1 MTKSRRIISESTK
14 DFPQLVYDYIKGKV
28 SAEDVL
34 AQSVVDKIIENPN
47 RVKSIFEIKMDGNE
61 LIDNFDLQEYD
72 DWYLYEFLIGGI
84 MDYESDN
91 TAFENFEDGDY
102 FLGNFFHSNST
113 EYQQSLQLYRKF
125 DEDFSVGSNPKIIN
139 NSLLKGYR
147 SEIDEIF
154 DVNYEYENEE
164 FTEKMRGLISQQLK
178 EVLSP
183 YRADIQLVKGYSN
196 LFNVSIPA
204 GNLYY
209 LMKMYPNKEGGFSD
223 LDSIHS
229 AIRGMVRGN
238 NFGGWNEDKWNL
250 KINEYLTNPMYV
262 SETNRIMEDL
272 VEKIQ
277 GEITPKETKL
287 LTKIFKEFGVK
298 KDIDVPQ
305 KKLKFMISNYDP
317 PSNKLNLFV
326 QNYSDG
332 GYENIP
338 LGRWSSN
345 TKEMKISPENFY
357 NWYYNYELTLESRNI
372 LLSLGKILSHD
383 SQ

>member
-72 DWYLYEFLIGGI
+72 NWYLYEFLDERI
-84 MDYESDN
+84 MEYE
-91 TAFENFEDGDY
+91 TEDISFDRFREGDY
-102 FLGNFFHSNST
+102 FLGNFFHKYSA
-113 EYQQSLQLYRKF
+113 EYQMSLQLYRKF
-125 DEDFSVGSNPKIIN
+125 DEDFNAGSYPQIIN
-139 NSLLKGYR
+139 NSLLKGYQ
-147 SEIDEIF
+147 SEIDKIF

-164 FTEKMRGLISQQLK
+164 FTEKMRGLISEQLK
-178 EVLSP
+178 KVLSP
-183 YRADIQLVKGYSN
+183 YRVDIQLVKGYSD

-209 LMKMYPNKEGGFSD
+209 LMKMYHNKEGGFID

-229 AIRGMVRGN
+229 AMRGMVRGN
-238 NFGGWNEDKWNL
+238 NFGGWSEDKWNL
-250 KINEYLTNPMYV
+250 EINEYLTNPLYV
-262 SETNRIMEDL
+262 SETNRVMKDL
-272 VEKIQ
+272 VEKIE
-277 GEITPKETKL
+277 GEITPKKSKL
-287 LTKIFKEFGVK
+287 LSKIFNEFGNK
-298 KDIDVPQ
+298 KNIDVPQ
-305 KKLKFMISNYDP
+305 KKLRFMISNYDT

-326 QNYSDG
+326 QNYYGD
-332 GYENIP
+332 YENIP
-338 LGRWSSN
+338 LGRWSAN
-345 TKEMKISPENFY
+345 TKEIKISPENFY

>member
-1 MTKSRRIISESTK
+1 MTKSQRIISESTK

-72 DWYLYEFLIGGI
+72 NWYLYEFLDERI
-84 MDYESDN
+84 MEYE
-91 TAFENFEDGDY
+91 TEDFSFDRFGEGDY
-102 FLGNFFHSNST
+102 FLGNFFHKYSA
-113 EYQQSLQLYRKF
+113 EYQMSLQLYRKF
-125 DEDFSVGSNPKIIN
+125 DEDFNSGSNPQIIN
-139 NSLLKGYR
+139 NSLLKGYQ
-147 SEIDEIF
+147 SEIDKIF

-164 FTEKMRGLISQQLK
+164 FTEKMRGLISEQLK
-178 EVLSP
+178 KVLSP
-183 YRADIQLVKGYSN
+183 YRVDIQLVKGYSD

-209 LMKMYPNKEGGFSD
+209 LMKMYHNKEGGFID

-229 AIRGMVRGN
+229 AMRGMVRGN
-238 NFGGWNEDKWNL
+238 NFGGWSEDKWNL
-250 KINEYLTNPMYV
+250 EINEYLTNPLYV
-262 SETNRIMEDL
+262 SETNLIMKDL
-272 VEKIQ
+272 VEKIE
-277 GEITPKETKL
+277 GEITPKESKL
-287 LTKIFKEFGVK
+287 LSKIFNEFGNKRNIV
-298 KDIDVPQ
+298 VPQ
-305 KKLKFMISNYDP
+305 KKLRFMISNYDP
-317 PSNKLNLFV
+317 SSNKLNLFV
-326 QNYSDG
+326 QNLYVGD
-332 GYENIP
+332 YENIP
-338 LGRWSSN
+338 LGRWSAN
-345 TKEMKISPENFY
+345 TKEIKISPENFY

>member
-72 DWYLYEFLIGGI
+72 NWYLYEFLDERI
-84 MDYESDN
+84 MEYE
-91 TAFENFEDGDY
+91 TEDISFDRFGEGDY
-102 FLGNFFHSNST
+102 FLGNFFHKNSA
-113 EYQQSLQLYRKF
+113 EYQMSLQLYRKF
-125 DEDFSVGSNPKIIN
+125 DEDFNAGSNPQTIN
-139 NSLLKGYR
+139 NSLLKGYQ
-147 SEIDEIF
+147 SEIDKIF

-164 FTEKMRGLISQQLK
+164 FTKKMRGLISEQLK
-178 EVLSP
+178 KVLSP
-183 YRADIQLVKGYSN
+183 YRVDIQLVKGYSD

-209 LMKMYPNKEGGFSD
+209 LMKMYPNKEGGFID

-229 AIRGMVRGN
+229 AMRGMVRGN
-238 NFGGWNEDKWNL
+238 NFGGWSEDKWNL
-250 KINEYLTNPMYV
+250 EINEYLTNPLYV
-262 SETNRIMEDL
+262 SETNRVMKDL
-272 VEKIQ
+272 VEKIE
-277 GEITPKETKL
+277 GEITPKKSKL
-287 LTKIFKEFGVK
+287 LSKIFNEFGNK
-298 KDIDVPQ
+298 KKIDVPQ
-305 KKLKFMISNYDP
+305 KKLRFMISNYDP

-326 QNYSDG
+326 QNLYVGD
-332 GYENIP
+332 YENIP
-338 LGRWSSN
+338 LGRWSAN
-345 TKEMKISPENFY
+345 TKEIKISPENFY

>member
-1 MTKSRRIISESTK
+1 MTKSQRIISESTK
-14 DFPQLVYDYIKGKV
+14 DFPQLVYDYIKGRV

-72 DWYLYEFLIGGI
+72 NWYLYEFLDERI
-84 MDYESDN
+84 MEYE
-91 TAFENFEDGDY
+91 TEDISFDRFGEGDY
-102 FLGNFFHSNST
+102 FLGNFFHKYSA
-113 EYQQSLQLYRKF
+113 EYQMSLQLYRKF
-125 DEDFSVGSNPKIIN
+125 DEDFNAGSNPQIIN
-139 NSLLKGYR
+139 NSLLKGYQ
-147 SEIDEIF
+147 SEIDKIF

-164 FTEKMRGLISQQLK
+164 FTEKMRGLISEQLK
-178 EVLSP
+178 KVLSP
-183 YRADIQLVKGYSN
+183 YRVDIQLVKGYSD

-209 LMKMYPNKEGGFSD
+209 LMKMYHNKEGGFID

-229 AIRGMVRGN
+229 AMRGMVRGN
-238 NFGGWNEDKWNL
+238 NFGGWSEDKWNL
-250 KINEYLTNPMYV
+250 EINEYLTNPLYV
-262 SETNRIMEDL
+262 SETNRVMKDL
-272 VEKIQ
+272 VEKIE
-277 GEITPKETKL
+277 GEITPKKSKL
-287 LTKIFKEFGVK
+287 LSKIFNEFGNK
-298 KDIDVPQ
+298 KKIDVPQ
-305 KKLKFMISNYDP
+305 KKLRFMISNYDT

-326 QNYSDG
+326 QNYYGD
-332 GYENIP
+332 YENIP
-338 LGRWSSN
+338 LVRWSAN
-345 TKEMKISPENFY
+345 TKEIKISPEDFY

>member
-72 DWYLYEFLIGGI
+72 NWYLYEFLDERI
-84 MDYESDN
+84 MEYE
-91 TAFENFEDGDY
+91 TEDISFDRFGEGDY
-102 FLGNFFHSNST
+102 FLGNFFHKYST
-113 EYQQSLQLYRKF
+113 EYQMSLQLYRKF
-125 DEDFSVGSNPKIIN
+125 DEDFNAGSNPQIIN

-164 FTEKMRGLISQQLK
+164 FTKKMRGLISEQLK
-178 EVLSP
+178 KVLSP
-183 YRADIQLVKGYSN
+183 YRVDIQLVKGYSD

-209 LMKMYPNKEGGFSD
+209 LMKMYHNKEGGFID

-229 AIRGMVRGN
+229 AMRGMVRGN
-238 NFGGWNEDKWNL
+238 NFGGWSEDKWNL
-250 KINEYLTNPMYV
+250 EINEYFTNPSYV
-262 SETNRIMEDL
+262 SETNLIMKDL
-272 VEKIQ
+272 VEKIE
-277 GEITPKETKL
+277 GEITPKESKL
-287 LTKIFKEFGVK
+287 LSKIFNEFGNKRNIV
-298 KDIDVPQ
+298 VPQ
-305 KKLKFMISNYDP
+305 KKLRFMISNYDP

-326 QNYSDG
+326 QNLYVGD
-332 GYENIP
+332 YENIP
-338 LGRWSSN
+338 LGRWSAN
-345 TKEMKISPENFY
+345 TKEIKISPENFY

>member
-72 DWYLYEFLIGGI
+72 NWYLYEFLDERI
-84 MDYESDN
+84 MEYE
-91 TAFENFEDGDY
+91 TEDISFDRFGYGDY
-102 FLGNFFHSNST
+102 FLGNFFHKYSA
-113 EYQQSLQLYRKF
+113 EYQMSLQLYRKF
-125 DEDFSVGSNPKIIN
+125 DEDFNVGSNPQIIN

-164 FTEKMRGLISQQLK
+164 FTEKMRGLISEQLK
-178 EVLSP
+178 KVLSP
-183 YRADIQLVKGYSN
+183 YRVDIQLVKGYSD

-209 LMKMYPNKEGGFSD
+209 LMKIYPNKEGGFID

-229 AIRGMVRGN
+229 AMRGMVRGN
-238 NFGGWNEDKWNL
+238 NFGGWSEDKWNL
-250 KINEYLTNPMYV
+250 EINEYLTNPLYV
-262 SETNRIMEDL
+262 SETNLIMKDL
-272 VEKIQ
+272 VEKIE
-277 GEITPKETKL
+277 GEITPKESKL
-287 LTKIFKEFGVK
+287 LSKIFNEFGNEK
-298 KDIDVPQ
+298 KIDVPQ
-305 KKLKFMISNYDP
+305 KKLRFMISNYDP

-326 QNYSDG
+326 QNYYGD
-332 GYENIP
+332 YENIP
-338 LGRWSSN
+338 LGRWSAN
-345 TKEMKISPENFY
+345 TKEIKISPEDFY

>member
-1 MTKSRRIISESTK
+1 MTKSQRIISESTK
-14 DFPQLVYDYIKGKV
+14 DFPQLVYDYIKGKI

-72 DWYLYEFLIGGI
+72 NWYLYDFFDERI
-84 MDYESDN
+84 MEYE
-91 TAFENFEDGDY
+91 TEDISFDRFGEGDY
-102 FLGNFFHSNST
+102 FLGNFFHKNSA
-113 EYQQSLQLYRKF
+113 EYQMSLQLYRKF
-125 DEDFSVGSNPKIIN
+125 DEDFNPNSNPKIIN

-164 FTEKMRGLISQQLK
+164 FTKKMRGLISEELK
-178 EVLSP
+178 KVLSP
-183 YRADIQLVKGYSN
+183 YRVDIQLVKGYSD

-209 LMKMYPNKEGGFSD
+209 LMKMYHNKEGGFID

-229 AIRGMVRGN
+229 AMRGMVRGN
-238 NFGGWNEDKWNL
+238 NFGGWSEDKWNL
-250 KINEYLTNPMYV
+250 EINEYLTNPLYV
-262 SETNRIMEDL
+262 SETNRVMKDL
-272 VEKIQ
+272 VEKIE
-277 GEITPKETKL
+277 GEITPEKSKL
-287 LTKIFKEFGVK
+287 LSKIFNEFGNK
-298 KDIDVPQ
+298 KKIDVPQ
-305 KKLKFMISNYDP
+305 KKLRFMISNYDT

-326 QNYSDG
+326 QNYYGD
-332 GYENIP
+332 YENIP
-338 LGRWSSN
+338 LGRWSAN
-345 TKEMKISPENFY
+345 TKEIKISPENFY

>member
-14 DFPQLVYDYIKGKV
+14 DFPQLVYDYIKGKI

-72 DWYLYEFLIGGI
+72 NWYLYEFLDERI
-84 MDYESDN
+84 MEYE
-91 TAFENFEDGDY
+91 TEDISFDRFREGDY
-102 FLGNFFHSNST
+102 FLGNFFHKYSA
-113 EYQQSLQLYRKF
+113 EYQMSLQLYRKF
-125 DEDFSVGSNPKIIN
+125 DEDFNAGSYPQIIN
-139 NSLLKGYR
+139 NSLLKGYQ
-147 SEIDEIF
+147 SEIDKIF

-164 FTEKMRGLISQQLK
+164 FTEKMRGLISEQLK
-178 EVLSP
+178 KVLSP
-183 YRADIQLVKGYSN
+183 YRVDIQLVKGYSD

-209 LMKMYPNKEGGFSD
+209 LMKMYHNKEGGFID

-229 AIRGMVRGN
+229 AMRGMVRGN
-238 NFGGWNEDKWNL
+238 NFGGWSEDKWNL
-250 KINEYLTNPMYV
+250 EINEYLTNPLYV
-262 SETNRIMEDL
+262 SETNRVMKDL
-272 VEKIQ
+272 VEKIE
-277 GEITPKETKL
+277 GEITPKKSKL
-287 LTKIFKEFGVK
+287 LSKIFNEFGNK
-298 KDIDVPQ
+298 KNIDVPQ
-305 KKLKFMISNYDP
+305 KKLRFMISNYDT

-326 QNYSDG
+326 QNYYGD
-332 GYENIP
+332 YENIP
-338 LGRWSSN
+338 LGRWSAN
-345 TKEMKISPENFY
+345 TKEIKISPENFY